1 MANPFDFKDIAATI
15 QRFTK
20 DSDAFNTG
28 APTGQRAPAP
38 DSTGIGAPTTI
49 NVGPAG
55 VGPEFGDAASL
66 LKLSQGLTKTTD
78 SKDPATAALTGMA
91 ERAAEARAES
101 SIADQAM
108 SNIFGTPVT
117 AAPAA
122 PPDKFFDLPLDQKLS
137 DVTASSAWASL
148 PYADKDEYLTL
159 YQKSQRDAFARV
171 LGDAGLKDKDLKEQ
185 LKRFDS
191 TFTAKRPELLGAKP
205 TFSITDSDWVDGIT
219 NMAQKLS
226 AYGDYKAGG
235 SAVAYSEAAKAADDA
250 FQAKKSALTLDEEK
264 ASARRNY
271 LQQVA
276 NAKTDPTNA
285 DITPAQEVINAWE
298 DFKTAPIR
306 TALSSTGMSMIA
318 GPLAATAGRITGG
331 VIGGA
336 LGSVVPVAGTAAG
349 AAVGQHVLGTAAA
362 SAVEVPF
369 TAQDAV
375 DGALANIRDTP
386 DAELIKSP
394 MMQAEMKANGG
405 DFARAKGA
413 LMEHV
418 AREADT
424 RGQLVGGASAM
435 ADMYLGSGKL
445 AGKAAEAM
453 GSTALGMSKKGI
465 INSIRQ
471 SIGLAPVDDA
481 ISRVAADLGT
491 KGTKGVARTVGALG
505 VDAAKEAVVEGT
517 TQYQSNQ
524 AVASAG
530 LNINPW
536 EGVAS
541 SATLGAII
549 GPAVGGTTQ
558 LGTKALDVVGQKYT
572 GFGSQGV
579 RLKDGEYVVGV
590 DGATGDLTRVRRA
603 RDADLANFAA
613 DPSTGLMR
621 QIDTESSTPGRTRGA
636 DELISEGMLAYN
648 NNRRV
653 LGAAAMDS
661 LQGDPNAPLVANL
674 FGHMVAAAQ
683 YGSAADVARSNPTA
697 LKGTGENVQFIFNGN
712 GIINY
717 RGVDGAPVSESAQQ
731 EANALIAQAQSLYST
746 PLRESVSTFFGRTAA
761 PAVAPT
767 NPGGSIVD
775 AGVADGYL
783 HSAPTP
789 SASPAPFAGMNPGQG
804 GLTTQVA
811 SSMLT
816 RANIS
821 GVNTTDLAAFLDE
834 HNWLNDPKSAEG
846 FNTALSAPASAVQGR
861 GATAVRDLVR
871 AYNANPN
878 AVLAALPAELKPAV
892 QAIAETAPIEDAA
905 FAANVAR
912 APAGGPSAN
921 AASASN
927 ASAEGA
933 LTAPSLR
940 APRGKTTPPAQ
951 ARIAVMDALTEL
963 SSGRSPY
970 ASPSQRRLAQAL
982 KQIFQTSN
990 IPVPETALAQLASG
1004 IAGDYTPN
1012 KHAVRIRT
1020 DAAASTFIHELLHAA
1035 TFRGLERM
1043 NELAREGNRKAARTA
1058 ALIEHIHTAAKQAAQ
1073 GAGVGNPGNPGAF
1086 YALHTYK
1093 NMSVAEQYAEMF
1105 AELGNPAFIQL
1116 LQGVPFESTNPTP
1129 ELRSIFAELHANTN
1143 GTLFDALVSAIRAL
1157 LRYVSV
1163 RNAHAI
1169 SEATLAEALLTATH
1183 EAVSLTDQAY
1193 GGTSPTVATNPRT
1206 APAEEATEPTAAEP
1220 EPAPV
1225 PQPAPAAPLML
1236 PPPDANELIVTPS
1249 GAVIPR
1255 AQFND
1260 MLARLSPEDRQ
1271 DMIDQMAGRQPRKRR
1286 RRTGERIADVTDHN
1300 ALRWW
1305 ENYDQQSGRIVA
1317 PENTRDY
1324 VAEVQAKVQANSTYT
1339 NAETVALI
1347 YDIMED
1353 AWLAQHASNPSADPV
1368 ASAAAVA
1375 DGLVAQ
1381 AASAFDATAAT
1392 DARVRE
1398 TRILQS
1404 LENMIAGG
1412 LNGSTNALTQLN
1424 LLLKRNGDNPLNAN
1438 ERRRVVAMLNAHA
1451 AFTGASTP
1459 AALPGTAAAASTPAA
1474 QEAARVDN
1482 SSMETLIPEARRS
1495 EAPTPTG
1502 GSVGAIRAALAANY
1516 GDLASTLE
1524 SKGLLSLVETEAE
1537 AVELLVRDLVQAQGV
1552 TEAEARE
1559 TVNRQLRIGST
1570 ELDVRA
1576 ARGGAIEGFFH
1587 PATGKSYMVASALT
1601 PETAGATL
1609 MHEVGVH
1616 AANDGTLNPLFA
1628 RASELLMQP
1637 SEDPIL
1643 REAARR
1649 WNAAGET
1656 SGEEA
1661 MAYIVTVYET
1671 TRNVA
1676 SPTVAQFIQDLIAAI
1691 RAWANRTLGISI
1703 DPTPADLA
1711 AIARANARSLSRG
1724 GVANGEG
1731 GARTSRAADAARA
1744 QAAQDYR
1751 DTEERIGGRDAYDRA
1766 KADGK
1771 TKLNYGQW
1779 VTVRTP
1785 NFKAWFGDWENDP
1798 TNASKVIDPDTG
1810 EPLVVY
1816 HGTSKDQDFTRFKV
1830 GARGAWF
1837 TSDVEEASAYAALN
1851 DSMGPRYNPESRR
1864 YEDRNTAARVMPVF
1878 VRVARPYRLTAE
1890 EAIRVNTSNYAKAQR
1905 ELFPAIKAKGYDG
1918 ILWNDTMLKEW
1929 VVLGGPEQ
1937 IKSAT
1942 GNTGAF
1948 SGTSADVRFSRTT
1961 AATDAAG
1968 TWADAR
1974 GIARGAAV
1982 EGGSA
1987 APSLSFDQPTGYTF
2001 TESEYRPSV
2010 VAFAKTRFGDS
2021 VAPNGKPAWQNFTRW
2036 FGDSQVVDA
2045 DGKPLVVYHGAAT
2058 GFSTFDE
2065 RKIGDRDPGFFGAGF
2080 YFTPNEGEAQ
2090 DYADSAVD
2098 ADGADG
2104 GEVIPAFLA
2113 IQNPFVWDME
2123 AGDGA
2128 KATRHALAAM
2138 GIARSSVRGDSAA
2151 LSNSDDRRKF
2161 AAVMKAAGHD
2171 GVIVRDEDG
2180 IREVVAFRPNQIKSA
2195 TGNNGDFDPA
2205 RPGILFSRTTAATD
2219 AALAGAPATPVR
2231 GPSFLNAARTRNPL
2245 EAKSKW
2251 NALRQRFKAA
2261 FVTHLAP
2268 VEEAIDAIPDRLN
2281 ARREQLMADLWLA
2294 PNRRDWAKQEAEHR
2308 FGGADMTRILGGM
2321 ANRTKASAETV
2332 LRDVGFYHTARYVQ
2346 IKMAEMTKADR
2357 AAAASAARALADA
2370 QARNA
2375 PRATILKLTNE
2386 LRAAEKLR
2394 DDRAYA
2400 YAHGKIGQQ
2409 EHFGPDGAAA
2419 QRALE
2424 NAEAALAANPND
2436 VAAQKAV
2443 DKARAALNSHR
2454 VGIPAGMPKAE
2465 AEEFIRKMGAKYG
2478 VAELEKAS
2486 KAMNRLMGF
2495 RLALDL
2501 MSGRTTVGAASA
2513 FAPELQALTAQMQ
2526 AIVNASRAVSTT
2538 NPSTRAVLD
2547 RALDDFVTRYAA
2559 ASKYVPTTGAVNEE
2573 EEALDVFGQGV
2584 RAPNVATDRRLE
2596 GRSKGRADSGIN
2608 AGMAA
2613 LYRSASDYGW
2623 LPFKQGIAALYNE
2636 ATPAERA
2643 ALGMNTPVDITVL
2656 QRLGDNIIIHDG
2668 KGYTFGGDDVMQAI
2682 RGENIDGTSDVV
2694 KALTAGTFFLAKAM
2708 TQWDP
2713 TFGPRNAVRDLW
2725 ERTENVRARKLTDA
2739 NGKAVDPN
2747 KVANRALRI
2756 GANPKF
2762 YKEIA
2767 AFISGD
2773 GRTASSDTARWL
2785 KEAMAAGFGGARRL
2799 EMLGTDRRTLVE
2811 AIEGSNSNVRKGM
2824 TALGH
2829 VVHQWNTAFD
2839 SVAPLAIYIAMR
2851 EAGMTDKQAAY
2862 KTLDLMNFRK
2872 QGSAMGFVRVL
2883 YAFAQP
2889 AVTGGHQLIR
2899 SASTREGMVRI
2910 AAYTVGF
2917 AVIKALL
2924 AGIAGDDDDLD
2935 RKKTDLLDE
2944 FTKDRVLAIP
2954 MPGGGI
2960 AKMPIGYGIP
2970 MLGNAIA
2977 QVGRE
2982 SQLGLGDKSWTDT
2995 AEQFITRA
3003 LLPQISPIEDSKIS
3017 TSDSPS
3023 GAMVQTFAPTM
3034 FAPII
3039 DVAINRSGFGKEI
3052 IREEFEDPNR
3062 PKSAQG
3068 SPFTAGFY
3076 QDAAKLI
3083 YSMSGGTLDYAP
3095 EQVRAI
3101 IQGYTPGALGMA
3113 RKATIDNPNATASG
3127 RGVTTPLVDRFYI
3140 GDNPNKV
3147 IGEIAAFQERGERL
3161 LKTISRDLPEDVARG
3176 DVVDAVREQLG
3187 SIESPSDRATLS
3199 LYLDYQDML
3208 EDFKGEA
3215 RALTASGTPKDPTD
3229 PDRAA
3234 LSLSRN
3240 QAQIEVLNRWYQIK
3254 GE

>member
-28 APTGQRAPAP
+28 APTGQRAPAL
-38 DSTGIGAPTTI
+38 DNTGIGAPTTI

-66 LKLSQGLTKTTD
+66 LKLSQGLTKATD

-91 ERAAEARAES
+91 KRAAEARAES
-101 SIADQAM
+101 NIADQAM
-108 SNIFGTPVT
+108 SNIFGEPVT

-137 DVTASSAWASL
+137 DVTSSSAWASL

-185 LKRFDS
+185 LKRFDA

-285 DITPAQEVINAWE
+285 DLTPAQEVVNAWE

-318 GPLAATAGRITGG
+318 GPLAATAGRIAGG
-331 VIGGA
+331 AIGGA

-349 AAVGQHVLGTAAA
+349 AAAGQHVLGTAAA

-369 TAQDAV
+369 TAQDAI

-386 DAELIKSP
+386 DADLIKSP

-413 LMEHV
+413 LMEYV

-424 RGQLVGGASAM
+424 RGQLVGGASAL

-453 GSTALGMSKKGI
+453 GSTTLGMSKKGI

-491 KGTKGVARTVGALG
+491 KGTKGAARTVGALG

-579 RLKDGEYVVGV
+579 RLKDGEYVIGV

-621 QIDTESSTPGRTRGA
+621 QIDTESSTPGRTRGV

-674 FGHMVAAAQ
+674 FGHMVAATQ
-683 YGSAADVARSNPTA
+683 YGSAADVARSNPTT
-697 LKGTGENVQFIFNGN
+697 LKSTGENVQFIFNGN
-712 GIINY
+712 GVINY

-767 NPGGSIVD
+767 NPGGNIVD

-783 HSAPTP
+783 YSAPTP
-789 SASPAPFAGMNPGQG
+789 TASPAPFTGMNPGQG

-834 HNWLNDPKSAEG
+834 HNWLNDPKSAES
-846 FNTALSAPASAVQGR
+846 FNTALSAPTSAVQGR

-912 APAGGPSAN
+912 APAGGPSVSD
-921 AASASN
+921 ASTSN

-990 IPVPETALAQLASG
+990 IPVPEAALAQLASG
-1004 IAGDYTPN
+1004 VAGDYTPN

-1058 ALIEHIHTAAKQAAQ
+1058 ALIAHIHTAAKQAAQ
-1073 GAGVGNPGNPGAF
+1073 GAGVGNTGNPGAF

-1093 NMSVAEQYAEMF
+1093 NMTGAEQYAEMF

-1163 RNAHAI
+1163 RSTHAI

-1206 APAEEATEPTAAEP
+1206 APAEGATEPTAAEP

-1225 PQPAPAAPLML
+1225 PQPAPAA
-1236 PPPDANELIVTPS
+1236 
-1249 GAVIPR
+1249 
-1255 AQFND
+1255 
-1260 MLARLSPEDRQ
+1260 
-1271 DMIDQMAGRQPRKRR
+1271 
-1286 RRTGERIADVTDHN
+1286 
-1300 ALRWW
+1300 
-1305 ENYDQQSGRIVA
+1305 
-1317 PENTRDY
+1317 
-1324 VAEVQAKVQANSTYT
+1324 
-1339 NAETVALI
+1339 
-1347 YDIMED
+1347 
-1353 AWLAQHASNPSADPV
+1353 
-1368 ASAAAVA
+1368 
-1375 DGLVAQ
+1375 
-1381 AASAFDATAAT
+1381 
-1392 DARVRE
+1392 
-1398 TRILQS
+1398 
-1404 LENMIAGG
+1404 
-1412 LNGSTNALTQLN
+1412 
-1424 LLLKRNGDNPLNAN
+1424 
-1438 ERRRVVAMLNAHA
+1438 
-1451 AFTGASTP
+1451 
-1459 AALPGTAAAASTPAA
+1459 

-1482 SSMETLIPEARRS
+1482 SSMEALIPEARRS
-1495 EAPTPTG
+1495 EAPAPAG

-1516 GDLASTLE
+1516 GDLASALE

-1616 AANDGTLNPLFA
+1616 AANDGSLNPLFA

-1691 RAWANRTLGISI
+1691 RAWANRTLGVSI

-1711 AIARANARSLSRG
+1711 AIARANARSLARSAAVQGESTVAFQRGDALAPLPGYNVSPAVGAAYGPDPELNRVADVYAAKNGVTLTRQSEYAKVDPVKARRIAAAYAAMADAPSDPAVAASYDALIRETRAQYDALTEAGYSFYFIDPNTEEGQRYIASPWTALRELRTEKRMGVFPTESGYGSSGGVSNTNPMLADTGLRWRTPTGDAPVLVNDLFRAVHDAFGHGLEGAGFRADGEENTWRAHATMFSDEALGALTTETRGQNSWLNYGPSGGKNRTASAEDTEFAPQKIGLMPEWTWADARGIARG
-1724 GVANGEG
+1724 G
-1731 GARTSRAADAARA
+1731 
-1744 QAAQDYR
+1744 AAQGESAVAFQRGDAPRLQAEQEYR
-1751 DTEERIGGRDAYDRA
+1751 DTEARIGGRDAYDRA

-1851 DSMGPRYNPESRR
+1851 DSMGPRYNPESRL
-1864 YEDRNTAARVMPVF
+1864 YEDRNTASRVMPVF
-1878 VRVARPYRLTAE
+1878 LRVARPYRLTAE

-1937 IKSAT
+1937 VKSAT

-1948 SGTSADVRFSRTT
+1948 SGASADVR
-1961 AATDAAG
+1961 
-1968 TWADAR
+1968 
-1974 GIARGAAV
+1974 
-1982 EGGSA
+1982 
-1987 APSLSFDQPTGYTF
+1987 
-2001 TESEYRPSV
+2001 
-2010 VAFAKTRFGDS
+2010 
-2021 VAPNGKPAWQNFTRW
+2021 
-2036 FGDSQVVDA
+2036 
-2045 DGKPLVVYHGAAT
+2045 
-2058 GFSTFDE
+2058 
-2065 RKIGDRDPGFFGAGF
+2065 
-2080 YFTPNEGEAQ
+2080 
-2090 DYADSAVD
+2090 
-2098 ADGADG
+2098 
-2104 GEVIPAFLA
+2104 
-2113 IQNPFVWDME
+2113 
-2123 AGDGA
+2123 
-2128 KATRHALAAM
+2128 
-2138 GIARSSVRGDSAA
+2138 
-2151 LSNSDDRRKF
+2151 
-2161 AAVMKAAGHD
+2161 
-2171 GVIVRDEDG
+2171 
-2180 IREVVAFRPNQIKSA
+2180 
-2195 TGNNGDFDPA
+2195 
-2205 RPGILFSRTTAATD
+2205 FSRTTAATD

-2346 IKMAEMTKADR
+2346 IKMAEMAKADQ

-2400 YAHGKIGQQ
+2400 YAHGKVGQQ

-2656 QRLGDNIIIHDG
+2656 QRLGDNIIIHGG
-2668 KGYTFGGDDVMQAI
+2668 KGYTFGGDGVMQAI

-2694 KALTAGTFFLAKAM
+2694 KALAAPTFFLAKAM

-2725 ERTENVRARKLTDA
+2725 ERTENVRARKLTDV

-2811 AIEGSNSNVRKGM
+2811 AIEGSNANVRKGM

-2910 AAYTVGF
+2910 AAYTVAF

-2970 MLGNAIA
+2970 MLGNALA
-2977 QVGRE
+2977 QIGRE

>member
-28 APTGQRAPAP
+28 APTGQRAPAL
-38 DSTGIGAPTTI
+38 DNTGIGAPTTI

-66 LKLSQGLTKTTD
+66 LKLSQGLTKATD

-91 ERAAEARAES
+91 KRAAEARAES
-101 SIADQAM
+101 NIADQAM
-108 SNIFGTPVT
+108 SNIFGEPVT

-137 DVTASSAWASL
+137 DVTSSSAWASL

-185 LKRFDS
+185 LKRFDA

-285 DITPAQEVINAWE
+285 DLTPAQEVVNAWE

-318 GPLAATAGRITGG
+318 GPLAATAGRIAGG
-331 VIGGA
+331 AIGGA

-349 AAVGQHVLGTAAA
+349 AAAGQHVLGTAAA

-369 TAQDAV
+369 TAQDAI

-413 LMEHV
+413 LMEYV

-424 RGQLVGGASAM
+424 RGQLVGGASAR
-435 ADMYLGSGKL
+435 ANMYLGSGKL
-445 AGKAAEAM
+445 AGKATEAM

-491 KGTKGVARTVGALG
+491 KGTKGAARTVGALG

-579 RLKDGEYVVGV
+579 RLKDGEYVIGV

-621 QIDTESSTPGRTRGA
+621 QIDTESSTPGRTRGV

-674 FGHMVAAAQ
+674 FGHMVAATQ
-683 YGSAADVARSNPTA
+683 YGTAADVARSNPTT
-697 LKGTGENVQFIFNGN
+697 LKNTGENVQFIFNGN

-746 PLRESVSTFFGRTAA
+746 PLRESVSAFFGRTAA

-767 NPGGSIVD
+767 NPGGNIVD

-811 SSMLT
+811 SSMLS

-834 HNWLNDPKSAEG
+834 HNWLNDPKSAES

-1073 GAGVGNPGNPGAF
+1073 GAGVGNTGNPGAF

-1093 NMSVAEQYAEMF
+1093 NMTGAEQYAEMF

-1163 RNAHAI
+1163 RSTHAI

-1220 EPAPV
+1220 EPAATEPAAV
-1225 PQPAPAAPLML
+1225 PQPTPAAPLML

-1286 RRTGERIADVTDHN
+1286 QRTGERIADVTDHN

-1424 LLLKRNGDNPLNAN
+1424 LLLKRNGDTPLNAN

-1482 SSMETLIPEARRS
+1482 SSMEALIPEARRS
-1495 EAPTPTG
+1495 EAPAPTG

-1524 SKGLLSLVETEAE
+1524 SKGLLSLVATEAE

-1616 AANDGTLNPLFA
+1616 AANDGSLNPLFA

-1661 MAYIVTVYET
+1661 MAYIVTVYEA

-1711 AIARANARSLSRG
+1711 AIARAN
-1724 GVANGEG
+1724 
-1731 GARTSRAADAARA
+1731 
-1744 QAAQDYR
+1744 
-1751 DTEERIGGRDAYDRA
+1751 
-1766 KADGK
+1766 
-1771 TKLNYGQW
+1771 
-1779 VTVRTP
+1779 
-1785 NFKAWFGDWENDP
+1785 
-1798 TNASKVIDPDTG
+1798 
-1810 EPLVVY
+1810 
-1816 HGTSKDQDFTRFKV
+1816 
-1830 GARGAWF
+1830 
-1837 TSDVEEASAYAALN
+1837 
-1851 DSMGPRYNPESRR
+1851 
-1864 YEDRNTAARVMPVF
+1864 
-1878 VRVARPYRLTAE
+1878 
-1890 EAIRVNTSNYAKAQR
+1890 
-1905 ELFPAIKAKGYDG
+1905 
-1918 ILWNDTMLKEW
+1918 
-1929 VVLGGPEQ
+1929 
-1937 IKSAT
+1937 
-1942 GNTGAF
+1942 
-1948 SGTSADVRFSRTT
+1948 
-1961 AATDAAG
+1961 
-1968 TWADAR
+1968 AR

-2045 DGKPLVVYHGAAT
+2045 DGKPLVVYHGTKRQITQFDGNKRAEKDAGWYGRGIYMTADPNT
-2058 GFSTFDE
+2058 GSAYSGYD
-2065 RKIGDRDPGFFGAGF
+2065 D
-2080 YFTPNEGEAQ
+2080 FTKS
-2090 DYADSAVD
+2090 ADSNGSHVMPLY
-2098 ADGADG
+2098 
-2104 GEVIPAFLA
+2104 VS
-2113 IQNPFVWDME
+2113 IQNPYIWPANRKVATTHVE
-2123 AGDGA
+2123 A
-2128 KATRHALAAM
+2128 AA
-2138 GIARSSVRGDSAA
+2138 IRAEVE
-2151 LSNSDDRRKF
+2151 
-2161 AAVMKAAGHD
+2161 AAGFD
-2171 GVIVRDEDG
+2171 GVFVPNDYAEDAYAKHY
-2180 IREVVAFRPNQIKSA
+2180 EVIAFRPGQIKSA
-2195 TGNNGDFDPA
+2195 TGNNGNFDGA
-2205 RPGILFSRTTAATD
+2205 NPGILFSRTTAATD

-2346 IKMAEMTKADR
+2346 IKMAEMAKADQ

-2526 AIVNASRAVSTT
+2526 AVVNASRAVSTT

-2668 KGYTFGGDDVMQAI
+2668 KGYTFGGDGVMQAI

-2694 KALTAGTFFLAKAM
+2694 KALAAPTFFLAKAM

-2762 YKEIA
+2762 HKEIA

-2839 SVAPLAIYIAMR
+2839 SAAPLAIYIAMR

-2977 QVGRE
+2977 QIGRE
-2982 SQLGLGDKSWTDT
+2982 SQLGLGDKSLTDT

-3062 PKSAQG
+3062 PKSMQG

-3076 QDAAKLI
+3076 RDAAKLI

-3101 IQGYTPGALGMA
+3101 IQGYSPGALGMA
-3113 RKATIDNPNATASG
+3113 RKAIIDNPNATASG

-3147 IGEIAAFQERGERL
+3147 MGEIGAFQERGERL
-3161 LKTISRDLPEDVARG
+3161 LKSISKDLPEDVARG

-3187 SIESPSDRATLS
+3187 SVESPSDRATLS